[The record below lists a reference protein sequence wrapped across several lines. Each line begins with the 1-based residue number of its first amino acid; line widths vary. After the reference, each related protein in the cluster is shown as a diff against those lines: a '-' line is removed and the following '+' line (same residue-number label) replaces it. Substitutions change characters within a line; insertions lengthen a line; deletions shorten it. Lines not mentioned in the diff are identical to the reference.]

1 MTSLPAGEPS
11 IDPIGTPA
19 APLVSRTVPLDPE
32 LGAALLALVPP
43 GSATDVCSWV
53 RRGEGIVG
61 WGRAAS
67 RTASGPDRMAELEA
81 WWTGLV
87 GSAVVRDEVDRP
99 GTGPVAFGSVSYAA
113 DSPAGATLVVPE
125 VVVGMRGGVAG

>member
-1 MTSLPAGEPS
+1 
-11 IDPIGTPA
+11 
-19 APLVSRTVPLDPE
+19 
-32 LGAALLALVPP
+32 
-43 GSATDVCSWV
+43 
-53 RRGEGIVG
+53 
-61 WGRAAS
+61 
-67 RTASGPDRMAELEA
+67 MAELEA

-125 VVVGMRGGVAG
+125 VVVGMRGGVAWLTTVRDRRATRAGRQR